1 MLYNSESN
9 ETVPNSS
16 EETGNTEIQEIF
28 ECVETGQFSS
38 TLKPKQKE
46 TIKFES
52 ELGKPKTKSQLSL
65 KSKAYTRPGTM

>member
-1 MLYNSESN
+1 MLIYSESK

-28 ECVETGQFSS
+28 ECVETGQFSN
-38 TLKPKQKE
+38 TMKPKQKDSINLE
-46 TIKFES
+46 NEW
-52 ELGKPKTKSQLSL
+52 GKPKTKSQLSL

>member
-1 MLYNSESN
+1 MLYNSESK

-38 TLKPKQKE
+38 TMKPTQKE
-46 TIKFES
+46 TLKLES
-52 ELGKPKTKSQLSL
+52 E
-65 KSKAYTRPGTM
+65 